1 MRFLFRKGAVE
12 AILYLHRVGRA
23 GYYEMLK
30 QGFVVSRET
39 FSILIRELERGG
51 HRGEEAHRLPPP
63 EGGVQPHRQGEGG
76 GGGPEQAGR
85 DPAGR
90 VEGRIPRYGHGT
102 PVS

>member
-39 FSILIRELERGG
+39 FSILIRELEREGIVARRLIDSRPPRVEYSLTG
-51 HRGEEAHRLPPP
+51 KGREVAEALSRLDKILRGE
-63 EGGVQPHRQGEGG
+63 
-76 GGGPEQAGR
+76 
-85 DPAGR
+85 
-90 VEGRIPRYGHGT
+90 
-102 PVS
+102 